1 MSEWGGVACWPEDGS
16 NIPTYR
22 CAGCGEINYD
32 MTSDQSRVWC
42 DACENR
48 NEIEVRLS
56 DIVCGERN

>member
-1 MSEWGGVACWPEDGS
+1 MSEWRVATLYADDGS
-16 NIPTYR
+16 DCPTYR
-22 CAGCGEINYD
+22 CAGCGEVDYD
-32 MTSDQSRVWC
+32 MTPDTSRVWC